1 MRDLGTAAIA
11 HGRHLAPA
19 AVTPIDFTPGT
30 FQRNRISRAGFTL
43 IELLVAISILA
54 IVAVLGWRGL
64 DGIVRARIALTANL
78 DQTRAMQL
86 TFAQMQ
92 SDCSKIIDNAL
103 VPEHAPLVADQ
114 SRLMMVRTVY
124 ADDQPSR
131 LQVVTYR
138 IRNGNLTRR
147 ESLATRDLG
156 ELANAWQ
163 SAAADAD
170 AEQALVLQS
179 DVMAMTVRLW
189 QGNGGWRLATGAAQ
203 GTPATPALPAAAAS
217 APAQLPPGVVAP
229 LATTAAPASSNSPA
243 GLEVSLPLRGR
254 STSMIKIFLV
264 GAV

>member
-1 MRDLGTAAIA
+1 MPERRIST
-11 HGRHLAPA
+11 GRHAQAGVGRRERSL
-19 AVTPIDFTPGT
+19 
-30 FQRNRISRAGFTL
+30 RRGFTL

-92 SDCSKIIDNAL
+92 SDCSKIIDSKL

-114 SRLMMVRTVY
+114 SRLMMVRAVY

-138 IRNGNLTRR
+138 VRSGNLTRR

-156 ELANAWQ
+156 ELAGAWKA
-163 SAAADAD
+163 AAADTD

-179 DVMAMTVRLW
+179 NVTAMTVRLW
-189 QGNGGWRLATGAAQ
+189 QNDGGWRLATGAASSM
-203 GTPATPALPAAAAS
+203 PAAAAPAAAPLS
-217 APAQLPPGVVAP
+217 ADAAVTITPGAVAP
-229 LATTAAPASSNSPA
+229 LAESTRPA
-243 GLEVSLPLRGR
+243 GLEVSLQLRGR
-254 STSMIKIFLV
+254 STSMLKVFLV
-264 GAV
+264 GPV

>member
-1 MRDLGTAAIA
+1 MVEHLHYMR
-11 HGRHLAPA
+11 RHEQP
-19 AVTPIDFTPGT
+19 VTGAG
-30 FQRNRISRAGFTL
+30 QRIRCVGFTL

-92 SDCSKIIDNAL
+92 SDCAKIIDSTL
-103 VPEHAPLVADQ
+103 VPAHAPLVADQ
-114 SRLMMVRTVY
+114 SRLMMVRAVY
-124 ADDQPSR
+124 AEDQPSR

-138 IRNGNLTRR
+138 VRNGNLTRR

-156 ELANAWQ
+156 ELDGAWQ
-163 SAAADAD
+163 AASADTD

-179 DVMAMTVRLW
+179 DVTAMTVRLW
-189 QGNGGWRLATGAAQ
+189 QANAGWRLATGAGQ
-203 GTPATPALPAAAAS
+203 STPAAAL
-217 APAQLPPGVVAP
+217 PQLPPGVVAP
-229 LATTAAPASSNSPA
+229 LSPSTTPS
-243 GLEVSLPLRGR
+243 GLEVSLQLRGR
-254 STSMIKIFLV
+254 STSMLKVFLV

>member
-1 MRDLGTAAIA
+1 MPERRSPAGSHARAGV
-11 HGRHLAPA
+11 GRR
-19 AVTPIDFTPGT
+19 
-30 FQRNRISRAGFTL
+30 QRSLRAGFTL

-92 SDCSKIIDNAL
+92 SDCSKIIDSSL

-114 SRLMMVRTVY
+114 SRLMMVRAVY

-138 IRNGNLTRR
+138 VRNGNLTRR
-147 ESLATRDLG
+147 ESPATRNLG
-156 ELANAWQ
+156 ELASAWQ
-163 SAAADAD
+163 AAAADTD

-179 DVMAMTVRLW
+179 NVTAMTVRLW
-189 QGNGGWRLATGAAQ
+189 QDNGGWRLATGAA
-203 GTPATPALPAAAAS
+203 PVAPVVVAPAAA
-217 APAQLPPGVVAP
+217 PLPPGV
-229 LATTAAPASSNSPA
+229 AAPVIPGAVASLAQSTTPA
-243 GLEVSLPLRGR
+243 GLEVSLQLRGR
-254 STSMIKIFLV
+254 STSMLKVFLV

>member
-1 MRDLGTAAIA
+1 MGKR
-11 HGRHLAPA
+11 P
-19 AVTPIDFTPGT
+19 
-30 FQRNRISRAGFTL
+30 SAGFTL

-92 SDCSKIIDNAL
+92 SDCSKIVDSAL

-114 SRLMMVRTVY
+114 SRLMMVRAVY

-138 IRNGNLTRR
+138 VRNGNLTRR
-147 ESLATRDLG
+147 ESPATRNLG
-156 ELANAWQ
+156 ELAGAWQ
-163 SAAADAD
+163 SAAADTD

-179 DVMAMTVRLW
+179 DVTAMTVRLW
-189 QGNGGWRLATGAAQ
+189 QVNGGWRLATGAD
-203 GTPATPALPAAAAS
+203 ATPPPVAATSAAPPLPA
-217 APAQLPPGVVAP
+217 GVVAP
-229 LATTAAPASSNSPA
+229 STGSAGTTLPPPASTTPA
-243 GLEVSLPLRGR
+243 GLEVSLQLRGR
-254 STSMIKIFLV
+254 STSMLKVFLV

>member
-1 MRDLGTAAIA
+1 MTAERCHSA
-11 HGRHLAPA
+11 GPR
-19 AVTPIDFTPGT
+19 
-30 FQRNRISRAGFTL
+30 RIGPLPCGSGSRRRAKGAGFTL

-92 SDCSKIIDNAL
+92 SDCARIIDSKL

-114 SRLMMVRTVY
+114 ARLMMVRAVY

-138 IRNGNLTRR
+138 VRNGNLTRR

-156 ELANAWQ
+156 ELAGAWQ
-163 SAAADAD
+163 AASADTD

-179 DVMAMTVRLW
+179 DVTAMTVRLW
-189 QGNGGWRLATGAAQ
+189 QDTGGWRLATGAPQ
-203 GTPATPALPAAAAS
+203 GAAA
-217 APAQLPPGVVAP
+217 VVAP
-229 LATTAAPASSNSPA
+229 PPLAVGVVSPVVEASNTPA
-243 GLEVSLPLRGR
+243 GLEVSLQLRGR
-254 STSMIKIFLV
+254 TTSMLKVFLV